1 MGLCALR
8 EEQRLALQRMHL
20 ANIALFWFGVPGGT
34 KQVNRKTNQKKKKT
48 PKIVIFIYLFI
59 YPLFWG
65 YTEAANLAVPNEK
78 IPDLTY

>member
-34 KQVNRKTNQKKKKT
+34 KQVNRKTNQKKKKNT
-48 PKIVIFIYLFI
+48 KNCDIYLFI
-59 YPLFWG
+59 YLPPILG
-65 YTEAANLAVPNEK
+65 VHRSSKLSCS
-78 IPDLTY
+78 